1 MKNDHQAWWL
11 PLDKLGVAL
20 AFIALTQFGTAAMP
34 ATPEPY
40 EINVVTPA
48 TGSGAYLGKSYK
60 ETFDALT
67 VAINRSGGIKGRPV
81 AFVLNDSQT
90 SPQTGLQ
97 IVNGLI
103 AKHARVFIDG
113 GPSTVCGA
121 SVPVVQ
127 NSGPVDYCL
136 SPVIHPPS
144 GSYVFSAGLSSV
156 DQARLA
162 VRYYRE
168 RGWTKL
174 AMLSS
179 TDTTGADLE
188 HQTDLALADAEN
200 KGVQIVTRDHFNG
213 TDLSVAA
220 QIARIK
226 SSAAQAVLVWTTGTP
241 FGTVV
246 RAMKDAGL
254 GLPVLTTNSNMTYAQ
269 MSAYADTLP
278 AQMYFPALLALTPE
292 ATGKGPLHDA
302 QQNYLAAFKAVG
314 VHPDE
319 GHILAWDPTM
329 IVVTALRSL
338 GPDATA
344 TQIRDFILHLHGWV
358 GVDGVYDF
366 SSGNQRGVADNA
378 AAIARWSPAK
388 GTWVRVSRPQ
398 AYLK

>member
-1 MKNDHQAWWL
+1 MKYSISFLATAILVGLSQ
-11 PLDKLGVAL
+11 LG
-20 AFIALTQFGTAAMP
+20 GAAMS
-34 ATPEPY
+34 ATNEPY
-40 EINVVTPA
+40 QINVVTPA
-48 TGSGAYLGKSYK
+48 TGSGAFLGKSYK
-60 ETFDALT
+60 ETFSALE
-67 VAINRSGGIKGRPV
+67 VAVNRSGGIQGRKV

-103 AKHARVFIDG
+103 AKHVQVFIDG
-113 GPSTVCGA
+113 GPSTVCGP
-121 SVPVVQ
+121 SVAVVQ
-127 NSGPVDYCL
+127 NTGPVDYCL
-136 SPVIHPPS
+136 SPIIHPPT

-168 RGWTKL
+168 RGWTKI

-188 HQTDLALADAEN
+188 RQTDAALTENEN

-213 TDLSVAA
+213 ADLSVAA
-220 QIARIK
+220 QISRIK
-226 SSAAQAVLVWTTGTP
+226 SSDAQAVLVWTTGTP

-246 RAMKDAGL
+246 RSMKDAGIT
-254 GLPVLTTNSNMTYAQ
+254 LPVLTTNSNMTYAQ

-278 AQMYFPALLALTPE
+278 EQMYFPALLALTPE
-292 ATGKGPLHDA
+292 GTGKGPLHDA
-302 QQNYLAAFKAVG
+302 QQAYLAAFKAVG
-314 VHPDE
+314 VRPDE

-329 IVVTALRSL
+329 IVVTALRSI

-388 GTWVRVSRPQ
+388 GTWIRVSRPQ